1 MNTDNAAEFQIRLER
16 YFDAPREAVFAEWLD
31 SNALCDWFAPAGSN
45 GIEAAADPT
54 PGGVWHVVFA
64 GPDGVNVTET
74 GVFELIDKPRRLE
87 LTLRQDLLDGVSNS
101 RVTVVFEE
109 EGKGTRMLF
118 CQTGMKSLEQ
128 RDGVA
133 TGWGTCF
140 DRLENRL
147 GEAAVR
153 AEFEDWFASS
163 EAKDLDAAMSK
174 IATDIATDIV
184 SFEHTSPLEVRDIE
198 GLRAECAK
206 GFSAAGREFRWD
218 IPEHRIVV
226 RGDIA
231 VCWGLNR
238 MTSRRDGALLHE
250 MWSRGTRVF
259 QKRDGLWKMIHQHVS
274 FPMDPE
280 TGKAAT
286 NLIPAA

>member
-1 MNTDNAAEFQIRLER
+1 MNIQDSAGFQIRLER
-16 YFDAPREAVFAEWLD
+16 YIDAPREAVFAEWLD
-31 SNALCDWFAPAGSN
+31 ASSLREWFAPAGSD

-54 PGGVWHVVFA
+54 PGGRWRVVFA
-64 GPDGVNVTET
+64 GKDGVRITET
-74 GVFELIDKPRRLE
+74 GVFELIDKPRRIE
-87 LTLRQDLLDGVSNS
+87 FTLGQDLPDGVSSS
-101 RVTVVFEE
+101 RVTVDFEV
-109 EGKGTRMLF
+109 EGKGTRMRF
-118 CQTGMKSLEQ
+118 CQTGMKSLQQ

-153 AEFEDWFASS
+153 AEFEDWFATS

-174 IATDIATDIV
+174 IASDIV

-206 GFSAAGREFRWD
+206 GFAAAGPEFRWD
-218 IPEHRIVV
+218 IPDHRIVV

-238 MTSRRDGALLHE
+238 MTSRQDGALLNE

-259 QKRDGLWKMIHQHVS
+259 QKRDGQWKMIHQHVS
-274 FPMDPE
+274 FPMDPA
-280 TGKAAT
+280 TGMAAT
-286 NLIPAA
+286 DLDPAS

>member
-1 MNTDNAAEFQIRLER
+1 MNIKDAAEFQIRLER

-31 SNALCDWFAPAGSN
+31 ANALCDWFAPAGSN

-54 PGGVWHVVFA
+54 PGGTWRVVFA

-87 LTLRQDLLDGVSNS
+87 FTLRQDLLNGVSNS
-101 RVTVVFEE
+101 RVTVTFDV
-109 EGKGTRMLF
+109 EGEGTRMRF
-118 CQTGMKSLEQ
+118 SQTGMKSLAQ
-128 RDGVA
+128 CDGVA
-133 TGWGTCF
+133 KGWGTCF
-140 DRLENRL
+140 DRLSNRL
-147 GEAAVR
+147 GEAIVR
-153 AEFEDWFASS
+153 AEFEDWFSTS

-174 IATDIATDIV
+174 IATDIV
-184 SFEHTSPLEVRDIE
+184 SYEHTSPLEVRDIE

-206 GFSAAGREFRWD
+206 GFAAAGPEFRWD
-218 IPEHRIVV
+218 IPDHRIVV

-259 QKRDGLWKMIHQHVS
+259 QKRNGHWKMIHQHVS
-274 FPMDPE
+274 FPMDPV
-280 TGKAAT
+280 TGMAAT
-286 NLIPAA
+286 DLFPGS